1 MDAGDGKNGG
11 SGGKMRKKKTDGYL
25 IRQQMM

>member
-1 MDAGDGKNGG
+1 MDAGDGKTEETE
-11 SGGKMRKKKTDGYL
+11 GKWEKKTDGYL